1 MSQADQTG
9 DYAPEIPSK
18 HHPPVPYRDM
28 PDPLPLKKVL
38 GPSVVAIAIGLASG
52 EFILWPYITSKVG
65 LGFLWAAILGL
76 VTQYFVNMEIE
87 RYTLATGETAITG
100 FSRFWRPWAII
111 FSLAAILPNLWPGWA
126 TSASTLFT
134 FVIGGGNVVWISVIS
149 LIIMGIILTVSPV
162 IYKTVEKIEFFKV
175 GAVILLLAAAV
186 TVVISI
192 GDWAE
197 LGRSTVQHF
206 GTLPDELPFALML
219 GAMAFAGAGGVH
231 NLVISNWI
239 RDKGF
244 GMGAYIPR
252 ITSPFTGEDQAIPST
267 GYLFKQDAEN
277 YQKWKKW
284 WKVANTEQF
293 ISFVVIGGLT
303 IVIMSVLAYSTVFG
317 QNLSE
322 SANLAFLKAE
332 GEALGAQIGQWFQTF
347 FYVIGA
353 ISLFAGNIG
362 ILDYVGRAV
371 ADALKTNYL
380 PENSFWTES
389 KIYSTVVWGEILFG
403 ILVLLSG
410 LTQPL
415 VLLIIA
421 SATSGVIMFVYCIL
435 LIYLNRVALP
445 EPIRIRGLRLIAL
458 LWAVFLFGFL
468 SVLTVGGMM

>member
-1 MSQADQTG
+1 M
-9 DYAPEIPSK
+9 
-18 HHPPVPYRDM
+18 
-28 PDPLPLKKVL
+28 
-38 GPSVVAIAIGLASG
+38 
-52 EFILWPYITSKVG
+52 
-65 LGFLWAAILGL
+65 
-76 VTQYFVNMEIE
+76 
-87 RYTLATGETAITG
+87 
-100 FSRFWRPWAII
+100 
-111 FSLAAILPNLWPGWA
+111 
-126 TSASTLFT
+126 
-134 FVIGGGNVVWISVIS
+134 
-149 LIIMGIILTVSPV
+149 

-353 ISLFAGNIG
+353 ISLLLEISAFSTMSA
-362 ILDYVGRAV
+362 
-371 ADALKTNYL
+371 ALWL
-380 PENSFWTES
+380 
-389 KIYSTVVWGEILFG
+389 
-403 ILVLLSG
+403 
-410 LTQPL
+410 
-415 VLLIIA
+415 
-421 SATSGVIMFVYCIL
+421 M
-435 LIYLNRVALP
+435 R
-445 EPIRIRGLRLIAL
+445 
-458 LWAVFLFGFL
+458 
-468 SVLTVGGMM
+468 